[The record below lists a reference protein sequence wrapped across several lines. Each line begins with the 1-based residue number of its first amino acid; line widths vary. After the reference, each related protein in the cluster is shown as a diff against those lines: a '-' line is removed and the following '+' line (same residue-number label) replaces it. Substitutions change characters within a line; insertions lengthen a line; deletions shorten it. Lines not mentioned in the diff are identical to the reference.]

1 MAEQQTPLE
10 VMFSV
15 FKSSYRLSHRSLAEL
30 ILSDRPLSNGQT
42 PAQMARDTSWLS
54 RAVVH
59 SRPGTLQ
66 DRYFSDPCIA
76 AKRVLRTLHKK
87 GFASKDFCTVAT
99 AMSADMADALVARG
113 CDGNLFQNAVERLG
127 RHRSNED
134 DGALLLITLVVYT
147 AYWCNPSAAISY
159 VLDRFDCIKTL
170 ESFTPPSLSKANYSN
185 SGEANGAVSKL
196 GLIRMEEDYVIG
208 GPYAVSSLPQGSVV
222 GALALEDGAITNVG
236 LDVSARHLHIYKQN
250 DAWYARDLGSANG
263 THLTRS
269 SDGTYLDISAG
280 MPIELHPGDCVQ
292 LGSSTNFA
300 VVAMSSEFVAYES

>member
-15 FKSSYRLSHRSLAEL
+15 FKSSYRLSHRALAEL

-66 DRYFSDPCIA
+66 DRYFSDPYIA
-76 AKRVLRTLHKK
+76 AKKVLCTLHKK

-99 AMSADMADALVARG
+99 AMSADMADALVTRG

-134 DGALLLITLVVYT
+134 DGALLLITLIVYT
-147 AYWCNPSAAISY
+147 ACWCNPSAAVSY

-170 ESFTPPSLSKANYSN
+170 ESFTPPLSQKLIIQI
-185 SGEANGAVSKL
+185 AVK
-196 GLIRMEEDYVIG
+196 RT
-208 GPYAVSSLPQGSVV
+208 GSFQS
-222 GALALEDGAITNVG
+222 LALFAWKRITSLAVHMWFR
-236 LDVSARHLHIYKQN
+236 L
-250 DAWYARDLGSANG
+250 
-263 THLTRS
+263 
-269 SDGTYLDISAG
+269 YLK
-280 MPIELHPGDCVQ
+280 
-292 LGSSTNFA
+292 
-300 VVAMSSEFVAYES
+300 VALLVPLLWKTGQ